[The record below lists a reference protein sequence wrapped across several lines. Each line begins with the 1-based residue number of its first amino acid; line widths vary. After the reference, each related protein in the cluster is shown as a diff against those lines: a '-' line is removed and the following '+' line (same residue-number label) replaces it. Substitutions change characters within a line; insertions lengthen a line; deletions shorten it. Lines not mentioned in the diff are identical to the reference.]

1 MQTANQRVMDERRVA
16 ERRSG
21 PSESGEPG
29 RPGPSGPGSI
39 EVKQRLAVAAG
50 AALLAAGLILVMF
63 VLPAEFAVDPLGTGA
78 RLGLLPLGEVG
89 QQVAA
94 LEANAASG
102 AAAGQGAILVGQE
115 KPFQQESVDFKLAP
129 REGMEY
135 KYRLDKG
142 EALLYSWSATAPV
155 DYELHAEPDG
165 APAGYAQSY
174 EKKPASNGASGT
186 LTAPF
191 PGIHGWYWENKT
203 NQEVTVTL
211 KTAGYYNISHE
222 FRSGQPT
229 KNKMFQ

>member
-1 MQTANQRVMDERRVA
+1 MQTANQRVIDERRVA

-29 RPGPSGPGSI
+29 RPGPSGPGAT

-78 RLGLLPLGEVG
+78 RFGLLPLGVVG
-89 QQVAA
+89 QQVAQ
-94 LEANAASG
+94 LEANAAAG
-102 AAAGQGAILVGQE
+102 AAGQAAIVVGQE
-115 KPFQQESVDFKLAP
+115 KPFQQESVDFTLKA

-142 EALLYSWSATAPV
+142 EALLYAWSATAPV
-155 DYELHAEPDG
+155 NFEFHAEPDG
-165 APAGYAQSY
+165 APAGYAQTY
-174 EKKPASNGASGT
+174 EKKSAQSGASGT

-191 PGIHGWYWENKT
+191 PGIHGWYWENTT
-203 NQEVTVTL
+203 NQDVTVTL
-211 KTAGYYNISHE
+211 KTAGFYNLSHE
-222 FRSGQPT
+222 FRNGQPT
-229 KNKMFQ
+229 KNKTFQ

>member
-1 MQTANQRVMDERRVA
+1 MMETAAQHVLESAPGAPATEVRQR
-16 ERRSG
+16 
-21 PSESGEPG
+21 
-29 RPGPSGPGSI
+29 I
-39 EVKQRLAVAAG
+39 AVALG
-50 AALLAAGLILVMF
+50 AAVLVAGLILVIF
-63 VLPAEFAVDPLGTGA
+63 ILPAEFAVDPLGTGA

-89 QQVAA
+89 QQVDALNKTAA
-94 LEANAASG
+94 TTT
-102 AAAGQGAILVGQE
+102 GQGAIVAAQD

-174 EKKPASNGASGT
+174 EKKSASNGAAGT

-203 NQEVTVTL
+203 DKEVTVTL
-211 KTAGYYNISHE
+211 KTAGYYNLSHE
-222 FRSGQPT
+222 FRNGQPT